1 MSAAIN
7 VVANIYAIPVWGVY
21 GAAWASVL
29 SYTVCG
35 TVFTVYFCK
44 KYSFTLKELLL
55 PTKEDFAKAKKLI
68 KRN

>member
-35 TVFTVYFCK
+35 TVLTVYFCK